1 MYKKGDF
8 HLHTTAS
15 DGKFS
20 PKELVNMASKENIDI
35 MSITDHDT
43 IYGVLE
49 AVLEGEK
56 LGIKVIPGLELSTL
70 YYKENIHILG
80 YFNDI
85 TQIDFKL
92 KDYLKDMN
100 EYRTYRGKKIV
111 ENLDKFFN
119 IKLNYEKILDDAE
132 GIIARPHIA
141 KAIIATGYNYKWDY
155 IFKNFIGENSPAYV
169 PNKKLSTEEGIK
181 ILKDHNAL
189 VVLAHPIL
197 IKNIDVAELL
207 NMPFDGIEAI
217 YSMNEPNDT
226 KNFKALAKKH
236 NKIITA
242 GSDFHGMT
250 KDDSKHALKI
260 GQVFLE
266 EEDIKIFLEKLKE
279 V

>member
-43 IYGVLE
+43 ISGVLE
-49 AVLEGEK
+49 AVVEGKK

-85 TQIDFKL
+85 TQIDYKL

-119 IKLNYEKILDDAE
+119 IKLNYEKILDHAE

-141 KAIIATGYNYKWDY
+141 KAIIGAGYNYKWDY

-169 PNKKLSTEEGIK
+169 ANKKLSTEEGIK
-181 ILKDHNAL
+181 ILREHNAL

-226 KNFKALAKKH
+226 KNFKALAKKY

-250 KDDSKHALKI
+250 KEDSKHALRI

-266 EEDIKIFLEKLKE
+266 EKDIKIFLEKLKKF
-279 V
+279 